1 MFTNLFTVS
10 CKAREFYVGTEVAA
24 MTLGRGL
31 SKIFSVLLVACIAIC
46 LSNVNGEEK
55 FVHVILDSDGKTL
68 HVQPGRFP
76 QRARQAVVAGGMF
89 RDAINST
96 G

>member
-1 MFTNLFTVS
+1 
-10 CKAREFYVGTEVAA
+10 
-24 MTLGRGL
+24 MTLGREL
-31 SKIFSVLLVACIAIC
+31 SKIFSVLLVVCIAIC

-55 FVHVILDSDGKTL
+55 FVHVILDSADSDGKTL

-76 QRARQAVVAGGMF
+76 QREGQAVVAWGMF